1 MDYEQDNSTIDKI
14 AIIGMAGRFPGANTI
29 DELWENLCQARET
42 VTFFS
47 EDELDPEVGKEMIED
62 PKYVRARGIIE
73 NADEFDAGFFGMT
86 PREVEIMDPQ
96 NRILLELAWETFENA
111 GYDPKNY
118 DGHIGVFAGAGFN
131 SYFVNNVLTRP

>member
-86 PREVEIMDPQ
+86 GLR
-96 NRILLELAWETFENA
+96 
-111 GYDPKNY
+111 Y
-118 DGHIGVFAGAGFN
+118 
-131 SYFVNNVLTRP
+131 